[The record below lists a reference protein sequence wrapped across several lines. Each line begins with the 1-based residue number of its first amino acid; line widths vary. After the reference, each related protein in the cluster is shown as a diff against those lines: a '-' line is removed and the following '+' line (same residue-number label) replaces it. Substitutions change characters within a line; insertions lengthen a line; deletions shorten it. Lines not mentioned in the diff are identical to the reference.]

1 MLFSPFEN
9 RQVSANRQARA
20 GHPQAARPLRWDNI
34 KPAFSV
40 EILNRMVSAAR
51 RVDRKAHASDGVG
64 RKTGHFISIAKRW
77 PPVVFGVYVTSAGPF
92 RLIHFQT

>member
-9 RQVSANRQARA
+9 RQISANRQARA

-40 EILNRMVSAAR
+40 EMLNRMVFS
-51 RVDRKAHASDGVG
+51 GE
-64 RKTGHFISIAKRW
+64 
-77 PPVVFGVYVTSAGPF
+77 AG
-92 RLIHFQT
+92 